1 MNINEINAGVLAY
14 LGDAVYEV
22 KIRNYLVL
30 KKRCNANLLTKE
42 SIMYVSALNQ
52 AKYLDMLISK
62 NILTESE
69 LYTINRARNYKTNSK
84 PKNTSIKIYKKAT
97 ALEAL
102 FGMLYILGN
111 EKRIN
116 EIMKEILGD

>member
-1 MNINEINAGVLAY
+1 MNVNEINAGVLAY
-14 LGDAVYEV
+14 LGDSVYEL

-30 KKRCNANLLTKE
+30 KKCCKANLLARE
-42 SIMYVSALNQ
+42 SISYVSAVNQ
-52 AKYLDMLISK
+52 ANFLDVLISK

-102 FGMLYILGN
+102 FGMLYILGDA
-111 EKRIN
+111 KRIN
-116 EIMKEILGD
+116 EIMKVILGD